1 MENKPARTIPHNIDA
16 EDALLGALLID
27 SEISIDVIPALSEN
41 DFYSDSNKMVFE
53 SMKKIYGNNRPID
66 FVTLTDELEQVGNM
80 QKVGGIE
87 QLTRLTNAIP
97 SAANFKHYL
106 DIVKRDSLR
115 RTLIRSSQEIIE
127 NSMGGGKD
135 DKRDKTDDDILAF
148 AEKRIFDISA
158 KNERSFPSEI
168 GLSCNEVVDRFNR
181 IAKDKDA
188 FKGVTTGLK
197 GLDDKLN
204 GMQRS
209 DLILIA
215 ARPSEGKT
223 SLAMNLVENAAI
235 LGGATC
241 VCFSLEMSKTQL
253 AQRML
258 CSNAKVQMERAIK
271 GELTMKEW
279 EQIWQAKERL
289 SSAKILIDDTASI
302 TSADM
307 LSKCR
312 RVKAKYGLDVIM
324 VDYIQLMTGSGR
336 KGENRQNEIT
346 EISRNLKLLA
356 REMNCP
362 VLALSQLSR
371 SIESRTPPLPMLS
384 DLRDSG
390 AIEQDA
396 DVVMFIYNPE
406 GKRPTGA
413 TGENFTGSGNS
424 GIKEIIIA
432 KHRNGPLATVPMRWN
447 GSCVRFEDPVGY
459 INPNEYSQ
467 DGDGGSFAPPQ
478 DVGEIFGENP
488 NFNVD
493 QTPYQ
498 PPVEEVSYN
507 PPMDEIERDFGKKN
521 DLDEFKIAPTSE
533 SLFDDFVNEDVPLE
547 ELEGIYE
554 NNYVGDDEVF
564 GEDTSLDGLTPPD
577 EE

>member
-1 MENKPARTIPHNIDA
+1 MPHNIDA
-16 EDALLGALLID
+16 EEALLGALLID
-27 SEISIDVIPALSEN
+27 SEISIDVIPVLTEN
-41 DFYSDSNKMVFE
+41 DFYSDSNKMVFA
-53 SMKKIYGNNRPID
+53 SMKKIYANSRPIY
-66 FVTLTDELEQVGNM
+66 FVTLTDELEQVGTM
-80 QKVGGIE
+80 QKIGGIE
-87 QLTRLTNAIP
+87 QLMRLTNTIP

-115 RTLIRSSQEIIE
+115 RRLIRSSQEIIE
-127 NSMGGGKD
+127 SSMGTNSKD
-135 DKRDKTDDDILAF
+135 DKDIDILAF
-148 AEKRIFDISA
+148 AEGTIFGISSEKA
-158 KNERSFPSEI
+158 SNFPTEI
-168 GLSCNEVVDRFNR
+168 GESCNEVVDRFNR

-188 FKGVTTGLK
+188 FKGITTGLK

-235 LGGATC
+235 MGGATC

-289 SSAKILIDDTASI
+289 SNARILIDDTASI

-312 RVKAKYGLDVIM
+312 RVKAKHGLDVVM

-362 VLALSQLSR
+362 VIALSQLSR

-432 KHRNGPLATVPMRWN
+432 KHRNGPLATIPLRWN

-459 INPNEYSQ
+459 INPKDNNGGGNS
-467 DGDGGSFAPPQ
+467 DGGNNPPQ
-478 DVGEIFGENP
+478 DVSEIFGENP
-488 NFNVD
+488 SFSVD
-493 QTPYQ
+493 ETPYQ
-498 PPVEEVSYN
+498 PPEEEVSYN
-507 PPMDEIERDFGKKN
+507 PPIEEIEREFGKK
-521 DLDEFKIAPTSE
+521 DEFAEFRVAPKTE
-533 SLFDDFVNEDVPLE
+533 SLFDDFVKEDVPIE
-547 ELEGIYE
+547 ELDEIYE
-554 NNYVGDDEVF
+554 NNYYGDDEIF
-564 GEDTSLDGLTPPD
+564 GDSSFDGLEAP
-577 EE
+577 EEEA